1 MGNITL
7 GKTGITVNKNG
18 FGTLPIQ
25 RVSKETA
32 VHLLRKAYDQGIAFF
47 DSARGYSDSEEKLGE
62 ALKGIREQI
71 YVAIKTKSCT
81 VEGFW
86 RDLNESL
93 TKLQTDYIDIYQ
105 YHNIDFAPNRGMAA
119 EYMKL
124 C

>member
-86 RDLNESL
+86 RDLN
-93 TKLQTDYIDIYQ
+93 
-105 YHNIDFAPNRGMAA
+105 
-119 EYMKL
+119 
-124 C
+124 